1 MKQVAIYLISFLTA
15 LSVHAEQNIAGSNVT
30 ITVNSNTNLQVY
42 IDSKDYNFV
51 NAATNDIKAT
61 ITINNLETGQ
71 HSLLFVL
78 TNPNKSG
85 STRINTIFNLRYG
98 YDMNIKLN
106 GNGSLELIET
116 RKIAN
121 SANHLPMNNS
131 DFNYLLRNVRSQRST
146 NGKRTVIVSALNVN
160 NNYFTT
166 SQVSQLLRLINSENY
181 RLELAKLSY
190 PQITDRSNFNQLYVL
205 LNSKASKEELEDF
218 VNNYNEDIDD
228 DMAMSDV
235 EFSALFRSIQQQ
247 WPVSAQ
253 VSSLSNSFNNTNHN
267 FTVYQASQLI
277 QLVSSEENRLQL
289 AKLSYR
295 SIADRNNFSQIYA
308 LLNSQSAKNELAAYV
323 ANYTDNSN
331 PAVAMSDEEFNTL
344 YRTIQQQWP
353 VNSQVSSLSN
363 TFNNTNYH
371 FTVYQVSQLIQLVNA
386 EDNRLQLAKLSYRS
400 IADRNNFSQIY
411 TLLSSQSAKNELAA
425 YVANYNDDRNPAIA
439 MSDAEFNTLYR
450 NSQQQWPV
458 SSQVSSLSNAFNNTN
473 YHFTVYQA
481 SQLIQL
487 VSAEDNRLQ
496 LAKLSYRSI
505 VDRNNFNQ
513 IYNLLNSQSSK
524 NELTAYINNYGGD
537 NNPHMAMTDANF
549 NSLYQ
554 SIQNQWPVAT
564 QMSTLVNTFNNT
576 NYYFSTYQASRL
588 IQLVDGESNRLQ
600 LAKLSYRSITDR
612 TNFRQIVD
620 LLSTQSAKNEL
631 EAYVN
636 NNSGGGVGNKLPM
649 TDADFNVFY
658 QTLEVQFLPGEQMI
672 SLTNAFNN
680 TSYNFTT
687 AQVKRLIPMVSM
699 ESNRLRLAKLSYRS
713 ITDRNNFSQVYD
725 LLNSQSSKDELD
737 VYVKA
742 YRD

>member
-1 MKQVAIYLISFLTA
+1 MKQVAIYLLSFFTA
-15 LSVHAEQNIAGSNVT
+15 LSVHAHQTITGSNVT
-30 ITVNSNTNLQVY
+30 ITVNSNKGLQVY
-42 IDSKDYNFV
+42 IDSKDYNLV
-51 NAATNDIKAT
+51 NAATNNIKAT
-61 ITINNLETGQ
+61 ITVNNMEIGQ

-85 STRINTIFNLRYG
+85 SERINTVFNLRYG

-106 GNGSLELIET
+106 GNGSLELIEIKRT
-116 RKIAN
+116 GI
-121 SANHLPMNNS
+121 SDNHIPMNTA
-131 DFNYLLRNVRSQRST
+131 DFNYLLRNVRNQRSN
-146 NGKRTVIVSALNVN
+146 NGRRTIIVTALNTS

-166 SQVSQLLRLINSENY
+166 SQILQLLRLINSENY

-190 PQITDRSNFNQLYVL
+190 PKVTDQNNFNQIYDL
-205 LNSKASKEELEDF
+205 LNSQASINNLEEF
-218 VNNYNEDIDD
+218 VNSYTDDSDIKT
-228 DMAMSDV
+228 AMSDA
-235 EFSALFRSIQQQ
+235 EFSSFYQTIQQQ

-253 VSSLSNSFNNTNHN
+253 VSSLANGFNNTNN
-267 FTVYQASQLI
+267 GFTTYQASQLI
-277 QLVSSEENRLQL
+277 QLVSAESSRLQL

-295 SIADRNNFSQIYA
+295 SIVD
-308 LLNSQSAKNELAAYV
+308 
-323 ANYTDNSN
+323 
-331 PAVAMSDEEFNTL
+331 P
-344 YRTIQQQWP
+344 
-353 VNSQVSSLSN
+353 
-363 TFNNTNYH
+363 
-371 FTVYQVSQLIQLVNA
+371 
-386 EDNRLQLAKLSYRS
+386 
-400 IADRNNFSQIY
+400 NNFSQIY
-411 TLLSSQSAKNELAA
+411 TLLSSQSAKSELAA
-425 YVANYNDDRNPAIA
+425 YVADYNDDSNPSIA

-450 NSQQQWPV
+450 TIQQQWPV

-487 VSAEDNRLQ
+487 VSAENSRLQ

-505 VDRNNFNQ
+505 IDRNNFNQ

-524 NELTAYINNYGGD
+524 NELAAYINNYGGD
-537 NNPHMAMTDANF
+537 VNPHIAMTDANF

-554 SIQNQWPVAT
+554 SIQSQWPVAT
-564 QMSTLVNTFNNT
+564 QMSNLVSTFNNT

-588 IQLVDGESNRLQ
+588 IQLVEGESNRLQ
-600 LAKLSYRSITDR
+600 LAKLSYRSITDP

-631 EAYVN
+631 AAYVN
-636 NNSGGGVGNKLPM
+636 NYSGGGIGYKIPM
-649 TDADFNVFY
+649 TDADFNIFY
-658 QTLEVQFLPGEQMI
+658 QTLEAQFLPGEQMV

-687 AQVKRLIPMVSM
+687 AQVKKLVPLVSY
-699 ESNRLRLAKLSYRS
+699 ESNRLQLIKLSYRT
-713 ITDRNNFSQVYD
+713 ITDRNNFYQLYD